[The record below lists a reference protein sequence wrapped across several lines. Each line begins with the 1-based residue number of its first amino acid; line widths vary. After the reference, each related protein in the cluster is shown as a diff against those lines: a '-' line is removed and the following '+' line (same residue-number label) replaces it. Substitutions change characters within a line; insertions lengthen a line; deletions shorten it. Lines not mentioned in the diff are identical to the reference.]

1 MLDQH
6 FNQIFYNVEV
16 DTRARTVRGD
26 KIFVSI
32 MFRDLSNV
40 DVISLIQYRLRI
52 VINPF
57 KFLLNV
63 I

>member
-16 DTRARTVRGD
+16 DTRTRTVRGD